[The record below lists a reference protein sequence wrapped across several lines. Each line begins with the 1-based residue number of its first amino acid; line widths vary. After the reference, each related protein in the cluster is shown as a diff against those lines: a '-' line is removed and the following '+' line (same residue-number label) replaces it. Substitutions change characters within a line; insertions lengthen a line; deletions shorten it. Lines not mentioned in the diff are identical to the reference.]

1 MTEATWRQQQ
11 QNTKV
16 SEHTKYK
23 IYQKH
28 YTERQLPILHLN
40 EKFER
45 KKKKRLM
52 TYDLKSTNQKKERGK
67 KREIKD
73 DEKWEK
79 IKYSNWG
86 RKYLNIK

>member
-1 MTEATWRQQQ
+1 
-11 QNTKV
+11 
-16 SEHTKYK
+16 
-23 IYQKH
+23 
-28 YTERQLPILHLN
+28 
-40 EKFER
+40 
-45 KKKKRLM
+45 M